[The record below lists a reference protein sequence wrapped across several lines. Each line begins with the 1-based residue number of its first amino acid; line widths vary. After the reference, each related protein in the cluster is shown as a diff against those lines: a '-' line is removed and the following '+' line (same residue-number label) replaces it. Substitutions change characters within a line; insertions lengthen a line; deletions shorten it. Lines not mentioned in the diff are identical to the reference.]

1 MLTRR
6 AAILA
11 GAGAAALT
19 GCGRLEGQSEAAPID
34 ASEIEDALR
43 FLDTGPALLSG
54 GPGDRRAANLI
65 REALRAA
72 GYSLVEQ
79 DVTAPV
85 FESRRCSITIDG
97 AETALGIQP
106 HMRTTE
112 AQGITAALQLWRDS
126 SDTDLLAGKIAV
138 LILPAA
144 RHSQLLSPLIRNR
157 IHAALE
163 GGPAGIILI
172 TDGPTGETIYLNAP
186 AQADDM
192 PSPVPIA
199 VLGPKP
205 GAGVIEAAK
214 QGRTA
219 VMVIDGTLS
228 ATATP
233 NIAGR
238 LERSSNWIVV
248 STPRTGWTRAVAE
261 RGPGFAV
268 FLSLLKRL
276 PAEFPGHSILMLSTT
291 AHEYDNLGSH
301 AALEDLAPPRQDIA
315 LWLHLGAGFAARDFH
330 EIGRHLLAP
339 LSSADPQ
346 RFLLGSDALLP
357 ALRTAFAGL
366 PGLEQ
371 AYPISAGAAGEL
383 AEIAQRGFEPVFG
396 MFGAHRFHHAE
407 ADRYDKTD
415 PALVAAVGQ
424 AALGALRAIL
434 K

>member
-6 AAILA
+6 TAILA
-11 GAGAAALT
+11 GAGATALA
-19 GCGRLEGQSEAAPID
+19 GCGRLGDEARNRPID
-34 ASEIEDALR
+34 VSELEEALR

-54 GPGDRRAANLI
+54 GPGDHRAAGLI
-65 REALRAA
+65 RESLRSA
-72 GYSLVEQ
+72 GYSLIEQ
-79 DVTAPV
+79 TVTAPA
-85 FESRRCSITIDG
+85 FECRRCSITIDG
-97 AETALGIQP
+97 TETALGIQP
-106 HMRTTE
+106 HVRITGP
-112 AQGITAALQLWRDS
+112 QGITAALQLWRDS

-138 LILPAA
+138 LIIPAA

-157 IHAALE
+157 IQAALE
-163 GGPAGIILI
+163 GAPAGLILI
-172 TDGPTGETIYLNAP
+172 TEGPTGETIYLNAP
-186 AQADDM
+186 AQANDM
-192 PSPVPIA
+192 PSPVPLA

-205 GAGVIEAAK
+205 GVPVIEAAK
-214 QGRTA
+214 LGRTG
-219 VMVIDGTLS
+219 VMVIDGILS
-228 ATATP
+228 TAATP

-238 LERSSNWIVV
+238 LERSSKWIVV

-261 RGPGFAV
+261 RGPGFAT

-276 PAEFPGHSILMLSTT
+276 PSAYPGHSILMLSTT

-301 AALEDLAPPRQDIA
+301 AALEELAPPRENIA

-330 EIGRHLLAP
+330 EIGHHLLAP

-346 RFLLGSDALLP
+346 RFLLGSDVLLP

-366 PGLEQ
+366 PGVER
-371 AYPISAGAAGEL
+371 AYPISAEAAGEL

-396 MFGAHRFHHAE
+396 MFGAHRFHHAD

-415 PALVAAVGQ
+415 PELVAATGQ
-424 AALGALRAIL
+424 AVLAALRMIL